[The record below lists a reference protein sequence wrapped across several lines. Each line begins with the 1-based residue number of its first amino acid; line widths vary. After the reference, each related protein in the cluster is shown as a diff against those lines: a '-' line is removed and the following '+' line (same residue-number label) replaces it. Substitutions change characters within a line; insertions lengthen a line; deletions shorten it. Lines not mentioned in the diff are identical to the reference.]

1 MAVRCDRC
9 GRAFQNKYGLWGH
22 RRACRT
28 EAEPAQPASSA
39 YRLAQPGLEPRP
51 SAAPVDEEAE
61 LRHRRLELERRQL
74 EREEAAAWHREIEA
88 LNVEIKRQTEI
99 TRRRDVVDEV
109 CSPFADLPYTLK
121 GYQIP
126 PGTSAAAIRRAHEEL
141 ERDGARRGRSER

>member
-39 YRLAQPGLEPRP
+39 YRLAQPGLEPGP
-51 SAAPVDEEAE
+51 SEALVDEEAQ

-74 EREEAAAWHREIEA
+74 ERGEAAAWHRETEA
-88 LNVEIKRQTEI
+88 PHVQTKP
-99 TRRRDVVDEV
+99 TTEV
-109 CSPFADLPYTLK
+109 
-121 GYQIP
+121 
-126 PGTSAAAIRRAHEEL
+126 
-141 ERDGARRGRSER
+141 